1 MPICIECSHPVE
13 KLWTHYSATTSSN
26 NGSAK
31 DVLVKPSND
40 GTGHNI
46 RLTVCRKCGRF
57 CDKYVEHDFVVMFI
71 DMVLIKP
78 QVYRH
83 LLHNT
88 MMGEKDRFDPS
99 IVRLGVMLFLFDV
112 YLTWARIEKR
122 NAVLESSLSVNG
134 MAQFT
139 QQPIVL
145 QYCFFLA
152 LCSLSTLA
160 FHMSIRFF
168 TCSAWSPLCLLRI
181 FPRYTR
187 PNSVSTALMVSSS
200 TKLFPMLMVIWDYD
214 VPAAARS
221 LGWALVANNIEALR
235 ILLNSGYSVAVALT
249 LAGTLSRWAAGHGWK
264 RTIPQQE
271 EYESEYWDALT
282 PGLMLAQALS
292 RSTCF

>member
-1 MPICIECSHPVE
+1 MPICIECSQPVE
-13 KLWTHYSATTSSN
+13 KLWTLYSGT
-26 NGSAK
+26 
-31 DVLVKPSND
+31 D
-40 GTGHNI
+40 GKGGGHNI

-71 DMVLIKP
+71 DLVLIKP

-88 MMGEKDRFDPS
+88 LMGERDRFDPS
-99 IVRLGVMLFLFDV
+99 ILRLGVMLFLFDV

-122 NAVLESSLSVNG
+122 NAALDPADVMSG
-134 MAQFT
+134 MANFT

-145 QYCFFLA
+145 QYCFFLT

-160 FHMSIRFF
+160 FHMSIRFL
-168 TCSAWSPLCLLRI
+168 TCSALSPLCLLRLL
-181 FPRYTR
+181 PRYTR

-214 VPAAARS
+214 VPAAAKS

-235 ILLNSGYSVAVALT
+235 ILLDSGYGMAIALT
-249 LAGTLSRWAAGHGWK
+249 LCGTLARLAVGQGVLWMAGLGGLQSVGEADAVEGWRAVWEAIAHGRDSLGRLAA
-264 RTIPQQE
+264 
-271 EYESEYWDALT
+271 
-282 PGLMLAQALS
+282 M
-292 RSTCF
+292 